1 MKTPKDMAEEL
12 AAIPERVYELQIELI
27 SDNQLVEENEK
38 EISNLEIDIK
48 TQVLNAIDGSG
59 KKIHSNDEARK
70 MAFTVDCNES
80 IEHQALVAKRS
91 ELSKSMQIKRIEI
104 EMLSNKQ
111 RNLRVLIQ
119 SFAGVELF

>member
-12 AAIPERVYELQIELI
+12 AAIPERIYELQIELI